1 MNPGFVDRNAVS
13 EANWDRTH
21 DKDHAFEAPL
31 TNTSDPTPQPQFRHP
46 QQPRTSSQSLYTQ
59 QAASASEHHPDTAL
73 PLSSMYQAHHQS
85 KLHAQQLQHSDH
97 PQYRAQPTH
106 LQQQPSQPYPSG
118 QQQHQAHHSLQLHRG
133 ASQGFS
139 VPHTVSTTAWLSSTN
154 PAFHPG
160 ASSATGTTAPPAPS
174 SSSSS
179 GSLLSY
185 WDQSAASDSE
195 LNMASTLPPSDPYH
209 HHHALSEMGH
219 QRYASSATSLPSIS
233 PLGVVALPSSSSHM
247 GSSASTHSYGS
258 AGSEHYHPYRPFSM
272 QSVGSSMPV
281 QQHGYPSSQQHASAG
296 SLSCPPSVPGPLASP
311 GFVYGPSGSSV
322 TSGPGTSYDAY
333 PQSFQGAHSQYV
345 SYLPPA
351 LPHDS
356 RFYPLNPFEIKHRRR
371 TTKAQFRVLE
381 STFREIPKPNATLR
395 KQFSAQ
401 LDMPVRAVQIWFQNR
416 RAKAKAMDK
425 KRQPDGGK
433 ADSDSQDRHRMGSGV
448 ASHQLYS
455 DASERRGQTSEMPM
469 FSSSS
474 SASHDQQQM
483 RNQMAQFEGE
493 GRSTGRSIALPPL
506 RIQADQTRP
515 EVYSSGS
522 STVTLPS
529 LATESGQPRD
539 RRGFA
544 KPPASMGAGGLSQQT
559 MGLGYSNLHADSQEQ
574 AEEPP
579 SMRSGTA
586 YGMPTPAPP
595 LGQGHA
601 SASDLSAGMP
611 PGSDKPSRLTSLPSY
626 PAREASIL
634 SASSPR
640 PTGYEPPRFWSG
652 PQ

>member
-1 MNPGFVDRNAVS
+1 MNPGFPDRKAAA
-13 EANWDRTH
+13 ETNWDRTH
-21 DKDHAFEAPL
+21 NKDHTFETPL
-31 TNTSDPTPQPQFRHP
+31 HLTSEPTPQPQFRHP
-46 QQPRTSSQSLYTQ
+46 QHIHTSSQSLYTQ
-59 QAASASEHHPDTAL
+59 QAASTSEHHPDTTL
-73 PLSSMYQAHHQS
+73 PLSSMYQAHQQS
-85 KLHAQQLQHSDH
+85 KLHRQQLQHSDH
-97 PQYRAQPTH
+97 SQYRSQPTQ
-106 LQQQPSQPYPSG
+106 LQQPPSQQHPSG
-118 QQQHQAHHSLQLHRG
+118 QQQQHQTQPLLQLHRG

-139 VPHTVSTTAWLSSTN
+139 VPRTVSTPAWLSSSN
-154 PAFHPG
+154 PAFHASAPSAVG
-160 ASSATGTTAPPAPS
+160 AAAPS

-195 LNMASTLPPSDPYH
+195 LTMASTLPASDPYH

-219 QRYASSATSLPSIS
+219 QRYASSAASMPSIS
-233 PLGVVALPSSSSHM
+233 PSGVVAHPSSSSHM

-272 QSVGSSMPV
+272 QAVGSSISA
-281 QQHGYPSSQQHASAG
+281 QQHAYPSSQQHASG
-296 SLSCPPSVPGPLASP
+296 GNLSYPPSVPAPLASP
-311 GFVYGPSGSSV
+311 GFVYGPSGSSAAL
-322 TSGPGTSYDAY
+322 GPGTSYDAY
-333 PQSFQGAHSQYV
+333 PQTFQGAHSQYV

-351 LPHDS
+351 LSHDA

-381 STFREIPKPNATLR
+381 STFCEIPKPNATLR
-395 KQFSAQ
+395 KQISAQ

-416 RAKAKAMDK
+416 RAKAKALDK
-425 KRQPDGGK
+425 KRQSDGGK
-433 ADSDSQDRHRMGSGV
+433 IGADSQDRDRMGFGV
-448 ASHQLYS
+448 ASQHPYG
-455 DASERRGQTSEMPM
+455 DASERRTQPSEMQI

-474 SASHDQQQM
+474 SSSHDQQQM
-483 RNQMAQFEGE
+483 RNQMPQYEGE
-493 GRSTGRSIALPPL
+493 GRLTGRSMDLPPL

-515 EVYSSGS
+515 DVYSSGS

-529 LATESGQPRD
+529 LATESGHPRD

-544 KPPASMGAGGLSQQT
+544 TPPVSQQT
-559 MGLGYSNLHADSQEQ
+559 MGLGYSNLHTDSQEH
-574 AEEPP
+574 AEEAP
-579 SMRSGTA
+579 SMRTGIP

-595 LGQGHA
+595 LGQGHP

-611 PGSDKPSRLTSLPSY
+611 PGPERPSRLMNVPSY
-626 PAREASIL
+626 PARDASIL

-640 PTGYEPPRFWSG
+640 PTSHEPPRFWSG